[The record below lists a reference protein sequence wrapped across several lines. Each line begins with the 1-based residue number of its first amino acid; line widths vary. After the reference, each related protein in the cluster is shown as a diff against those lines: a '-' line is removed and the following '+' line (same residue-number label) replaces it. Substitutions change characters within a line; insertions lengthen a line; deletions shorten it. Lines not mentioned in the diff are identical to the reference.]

1 MSSATKSW
9 ISDFSNK
16 KWVSFES
23 DKNFCWQS
31 PKSVDGKKSY
41 SGLSQDWQMISFMTC
56 VCKANPIMQALKNHQ
71 RPRVDRLTYPKN
83 YNILDLG
90 SVIGSMPC
98 TLDVRCEI
106 SMFKMSASKNLRGN
120 PGGAG

>member
-1 MSSATKSW
+1 MGEFRKRQ
-9 ISDFSNK
+9 DF
-16 KWVSFES
+16 FG
-23 DKNFCWQS
+23 QS

-41 SGLSQDWQMISFMTC
+41 SGLSQDWQTISFMTC

-83 YNILDLG
+83 YKILDLG
-90 SVIGSMPC
+90 SVAGSMPC

-106 SMFKMSASKNLRGN
+106 SMFKMSASNPRRGN